1 MSGDPGL
8 FGPQSITWRVH
19 ADPVMGLAGLRA
31 LFLQALHPLAM
42 AGVAQHSD
50 FRTDPWGRLFRTAEF
65 VGVSSFGTVEE
76 AERAAARVRGIHR
89 KLSGIEPESGTA
101 YRVDDPELLRWVH
114 CCEVDSFLSTYRRC
128 GGSLTDADADRYLT
142 EQLQTARL
150 VGLPAA
156 GVPTSLA
163 QMSSYFEQMQPQLRA
178 STEANRAARFVLVPP
193 MPRLVAAATPAR
205 PAWVGVAGL
214 GFALLPRWARKM
226 YRLPGIAP
234 TDIGATVAG
243 RALRI
248 ALMRL
253 PDNVRTGPH
262 VKAARA
268 RLEREPSAIRRLSA
282 VSSR

>member
-8 FGPQSITWRVH
+8 FGPQSITWQVH

-76 AERAAARVRGIHR
+76 AERAAAKVRGVHR
-89 KLSGIEPESGTA
+89 KLSGIEPETGTP

-114 CCEVDSFLSTYRRC
+114 CCEVDSFLGTYRRC
-128 GGSLTDADADRYLT
+128 GGRLTDAESDRYLF
-142 EQLQTARL
+142 EQRETARL
-150 VGLPAA
+150 VGLAPDT
-156 GVPTSLA
+156 VPSSLA
-163 QMSSYFEQMQPQLRA
+163 EMADYFERMRPQLRA
-178 STEANRAARFVLVPP
+178 GGEANRAARFVLGPP
-193 MPRLVAAATPAR
+193 MPRAVSVATPAR

-214 GFALLPRWARKM
+214 GFAMLPRWARKL
-226 YRLPGIAP
+226 YRLPGVAP

-243 RALRI
+243 RALRT

-253 PDNVRTGPH
+253 PEGVRTGPH

-268 RLEREPSAIRRLSA
+268 RLAQEPAPNRRLRA
-282 VSSR
+282 VNDS